1 VVPRSIEPLQEAPS
15 NIAIVPTAEEPIGP
29 NADEPTQ
36 RFEFDS
42 HALAPDRQRLEH
54 GSPAWCDATEL
65 QEELL
70 QARDELIAAEAQL
83 GEAVGRIRV
92 LETELGRYHKTVGQ
106 LDRLARSPVWRCQRL
121 YERLRGRA
129 GRVRA
134 VVLGKA
140 R

>member
-1 VVPRSIEPLQEAPS
+1 
-15 NIAIVPTAEEPIGP
+15 VPTAERPVSSRPGRP
-29 NADEPTQ
+29 DEP
-36 RFEFDS
+36 S
-42 HALAPDRQRLEH
+42 NGLESDNYSVAH
-54 GSPAWCDATEL
+54 GREVPHVPEDHHLPSSPSTIEL

-70 QARDELIAAEAQL
+70 QTRDELIAAEAQL
-83 GEAVGRIRV
+83 GESLGRIRV
-92 LETELGRYHKTVGQ
+92 LETELGRYQEAAGQ

-129 GRVRA
+129 GRLRA